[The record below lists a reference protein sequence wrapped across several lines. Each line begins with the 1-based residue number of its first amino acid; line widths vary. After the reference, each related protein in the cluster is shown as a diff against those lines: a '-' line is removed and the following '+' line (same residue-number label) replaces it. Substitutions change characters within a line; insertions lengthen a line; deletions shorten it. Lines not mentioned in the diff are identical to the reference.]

1 MSGAERR
8 RYTQIHFQTQRE
20 RGKKHI
26 TKEKEKDIDIPQRW
40 RVTPLLRTA
49 VNTDRGITRRGGG
62 AAAHFL
68 ITIEIFRWFFLLHIL
83 SFYYIAIV
91 LGEKRAKEKKIN

>member
-1 MSGAERR
+1 MARNTFVTYSCQHG
-8 RYTQIHFQTQRE
+8 Q
-20 RGKKHI
+20 GDN
-26 TKEKEKDIDIPQRW
+26 EK
-40 RVTPLLRTA
+40 
-49 VNTDRGITRRGGG
+49 GGG